1 MCKLEIDSEK
11 QKYLLN
17 GKPIENATEIIIRIT
32 PEGIPEVKLTIMS
45 DLNITLEDCN
55 LTDF

>member
-32 PEGIPEVKLTIMS
+32 PEGIPEVELTIMS

>member
-11 QKYLLN
+11 QKYLIN
-17 GKPIENATEIIIRIT
+17 GHPIENATEIIIRIT

-45 DLNITLEDCN
+45 DLDITLEDCN